1 MSEKQ
6 ETTKSELILKG
17 NLLSETIFKI
27 NKKVD
32 FQEWNKD
39 NEIEIEVG
47 TTFGVSEEK
56 PTNGKLVLEIEI
68 FKEDFIIQEKP
79 FHCLVEMEF
88 YFEDSIEEYY
98 DNENVVSKY
107 ALNMLSIAY
116 PYIRAYISTLSAIS
130 GIEQIHLPAINVYD
144 TFKKQL

>member
-6 ETTKSELILKG
+6 ETTRSELILKG

>member
-17 NLLSETIFKI
+17 NLLSKTIFKI

-68 FKEDFIIQEKP
+68 FKEDFTIQEKP

-88 YFEDSIEEYY
+88 YFEDSIEQYY

>member
-130 GIEQIHLPAINVYD
+130 GIEQIHLQIGRAHV
-144 TFKKQL
+144 

>member
-1 MSEKQ
+1 M
-6 ETTKSELILKG
+6 
-17 NLLSETIFKI
+17 
-27 NKKVD
+27 
-32 FQEWNKD
+32 
-39 NEIEIEVG
+39 
-47 TTFGVSEEK
+47 
-56 PTNGKLVLEIEI
+56 EIEI

-144 TFKKQL
+144 TFKNNYNKKSLLLTVRGRDFLFIRYILHVYSLAFLIF